1 MLKLTNIQ
9 KDFGNG
15 HGLHAVSVEFPKN
28 QTTVIVGPSG
38 SGKTTLLRAIDFLET
53 PDAGRYQFDDLD
65 LDLSQ
70 PQTKQQVL
78 AVRRKLG
85 IVFQGYNLFPHLS
98 VLANITEGPVH
109 VKRQPK
115 AEAETHARELLA
127 QVGLA
132 DKADVYPDQ
141 LSGGQQQRIAIARM
155 VAMAPEYMLFDEP
168 TSALDPELEVSVLK
182 VILALAK
189 ANNSIIIVTHN
200 MAFAQGVADKIVFVE
215 DGKIGYDG
223 DAEHFF
229 GSSDPRIQSFLAAG
243 TFDPKAEA

>member
-1 MLKLTNIQ
+1 MLKLTHIN

-15 HGLHAVSVEFPKN
+15 HGLHDVTVEFPAN

-38 SGKTTLLRAIDFLET
+38 SGKTTLLRAIDFLEL

-65 LDLSQ
+65 LDLAK
-70 PQTKQQVL
+70 PQTKQAVL
-78 AVRRKLG
+78 QVRRKLG
-85 IVFQGYNLFPHLS
+85 VVFQGYNLFPHLN

-109 VKRQPK
+109 VKGQAK
-115 AEAETHARELLA
+115 AQAQQRARDLLA
-127 QVGLA
+127 QVDLA

-155 VAMAPEYMLFDEP
+155 MAMDPEYMLFDEP

-200 MAFAQGVADKIVFVE
+200 MAFARGVADKIVFVE
-215 DGKIGYDG
+215 DGQIGYDG
-223 DAEHFF
+223 DAAHFF
-229 GSSDPRIQSFLAAG
+229 DSSDARIQSFLAAG
-243 TFDPKAEA
+243 TFDPDRA